1 MTAGNFTGNG
11 RSDDLVVRCSDGETT
26 MYKDTRLSELGSEVM
41 LVASPNWQPA
51 ATPLRTYPDHSRP

>member
-11 RSDDLVVRCSDGETT
+11 RSDDLVVRWSDGETT

-41 LVASPNWQPA
+41 LVAPPN
-51 ATPLRTYPDHSRP
+51 